1 MRPNAI
7 ALIRLWQNY
16 IVVALLLSAA
26 LVGIRLWP
34 HAPLSSLTPSSTAL
48 YDDHGRLLR
57 LTLASDERYRLWTPL
72 AEMPPALV
80 DAVTLQEDAWFRWH
94 PGFNPVS
101 LVRGAWVTYVR
112 GGNRQGGSTLT
123 MQLARLIYRLNTRT
137 PAGKLQQVLR
147 AVQLELFYSKN
158 AILEAYLN
166 YAPYGRNIE
175 GVGAA
180 SLVYFD
186 KPVAQLTL
194 PEALAL
200 AVLPQDPSR
209 RVRDAASAADDD
221 DLIGTRLHAARARLY
236 QRWLVRHPQ
245 DATAAALMRL
255 PMHLRSPEH
264 LPFAAPHFV
273 EEVLVAQRLRG
284 ASGQATL
291 RTTLNLDLQHLLEK
305 QVAAH
310 VAHNAD
316 RGVRNAVALLIDT
329 RDLGIKAL
337 VGSADYFN
345 ANIAG
350 QVNGAAAKRS
360 PGSALKPFVYALGF
374 DQGVLHPQTVLRDV
388 PTAFGPFTPENF
400 DGRFLGPVTATE
412 ALIRS
417 RNIPAVDV
425 AAKLQHPDFYEFLKD
440 TGISRL
446 APAEHYGLALVL
458 GGGEV
463 TPEELGKLYA
473 MLANRGE
480 LQPLRHLIAEP
491 RAGGARVLSE
501 EASFMVLDML
511 RQNPRPDDTMIAQP
525 GRLPVYWKTG
535 TSWGFRDAWT
545 AGIVGPYVVIVW
557 VGNFDGSSNPAFV
570 GVETAAPLFFHVADA
585 LRARDPQLAE
595 PVHAPPQHLKRVQIC
610 LASGDLPNAW
620 CPRRGYTWF
629 IPGKSPIRVSNVH
642 RPIVLENATGTPACP
657 PYDPALTHMEVFEY
671 WPSDLAR
678 VFRQAGIPRRA
689 PPALPDCSS
698 GSEDG
703 QIPQIVSPLRG
714 QTYARRLSRA
724 GEERIAFHATVDAG
738 VQSVY
743 WFVDDEFVGSAPAG
757 ESLLWQPEL
766 AGNFTVRA
774 IDDHGRADSRPLR
787 IEVTE

>member
-1 MRPNAI
+1 MKFIRRYQNALVI
-7 ALIRLWQNY
+7 
-16 IVVALLLSAA
+16 LLLIVGT
-26 LVGIRLWP
+26 LIGIRLWP
-34 HAPLSSLTPSSTAL
+34 HTPLSQLAPTSTAV

-72 AEMPPALV
+72 SEMPPALV
-80 DAVTLQEDAWFRWH
+80 QGVMLQEDAWFRWH

-101 LVRGAWVTYVR
+101 LARGAWVTYAR
-112 GGNRQGGSTLT
+112 GGARQGGSTLT

-137 PAGKLQQVLR
+137 PGGKLRQVLR
-147 AVQLELFYSKN
+147 AIELELCYSKN

-166 YAPYGRNIE
+166 YAPYGRNVE

-180 SLVYFD
+180 SLIYFD
-186 KPVAQLTL
+186 TPVAQLSL

-200 AVLPQDPSR
+200 AVIPQDPSR
-209 RVRDAASAADDD
+209 RVRDAAPSEAEDV
-221 DLIGTRLHAARARLY
+221 IGSRLQAARARLFA
-236 QRWLVRHPQ
+236 RWLARNPR
-245 DATAAALMRL
+245 DASSASLMTL
-255 PMHLRSPEH
+255 PLHLRSPAH

-273 EEVLVAQRLRG
+273 EQVLADRRLQGR
-284 ASGQATL
+284 APEPVL
-291 RTTLNLDLQHLLEK
+291 RSTLNLDLQHLLER

-310 VAHNAD
+310 VEHAAD
-316 RGVRNAVALLIDT
+316 RGVRNAVALLVDT
-329 RDLGIKAL
+329 RDLGVKAL

-345 ANIAG
+345 AAIAG

-360 PGSALKPFVYALGF
+360 PGSALKPFIYALGF

-412 ALIRS
+412 ALVRS
-417 RNIPAVDV
+417 RNIPAVTV
-425 AAKLQHPDFYEFLKD
+425 ASKLQNPDFYQFLKGA
-440 TGISRL
+440 GISRM
-446 APAEHYGLALVL
+446 ASADHYGLALVL

-463 TPEELGKLYA
+463 TPEELATLYA

-480 LQPLRHLIAEP
+480 LAPLRHEAGEK
-491 RAGGARVLSE
+491 RAPGARVLSE

-511 RQNPRPDDTMIAQP
+511 RQNPRPDDTLVAQP

-545 AGIVGPYVVIVW
+545 AGIIGPYVLVVW

-570 GVETAAPLFFHVADA
+570 GVETAAPLFFHIADA
-585 LRARDPQLAE
+585 LRARDPQINE
-595 PVHAPPQHLKRVQIC
+595 PPHAPPKNLKRVQVC

-620 CPRRGYTWF
+620 CPQRGYTWF

-642 RPIVLENATGTPACP
+642 RPVVLDNASNTPTCP
-657 PYDPALTHMEVFEY
+657 PYDALKTHTEVFEY
-671 WPSDLAR
+671 WSSDLAK

-689 PPALPDCSS
+689 PPALPDCDTA
-698 GSEDG
+698 EEAG
-703 QIPQIVSPLRG
+703 QAPQIVSPLRG
-714 QTYARRLSRA
+714 ETYTRRVSRG
-724 GEERIAFHATVDAG
+724 GEERIALHATVDAG

-743 WFVDDEFVGSAPAG
+743 WFVGDDFVGESKAG
-757 ESLLWQPEL
+757 DSLLWQPQL

-774 IDDHGRADSRPLR
+774 IDDHGRADARPLR
-787 IEVTE
+787 VEVTE